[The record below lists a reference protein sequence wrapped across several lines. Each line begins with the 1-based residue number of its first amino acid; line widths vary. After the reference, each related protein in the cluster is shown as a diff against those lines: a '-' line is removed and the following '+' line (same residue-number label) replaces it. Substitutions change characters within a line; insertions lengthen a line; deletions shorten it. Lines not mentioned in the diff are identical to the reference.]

1 MLGQARRLVTLG
13 ATEGAAALLDE
24 GSLIFQDGQSLLEPG
39 NFCLAASLP
48 VLASLWLGNALVLNF
63 LEVLVDC
70 SELGLDVFL
79 VRSQFGVGLVQAGC
93 LLGLVLDVLLLSGL
107 LDFVLLGLL
116 FIGVL

>member
-24 GSLIFQDGQSLLEPG
+24 GSLVLQDSQSLLEPG

-48 VLASLWLGNALVLNF
+48 VLVGLWLGNALVLNF

-70 SELGLDVFL
+70 GELGLNILL
-79 VRSQFGVGLVQAGC
+79 VGGQFGVGLVQASC
-93 LLGLVLDVLLLSGL
+93 LLGLVLD
-107 LDFVLLGLL
+107 
-116 FIGVL
+116 